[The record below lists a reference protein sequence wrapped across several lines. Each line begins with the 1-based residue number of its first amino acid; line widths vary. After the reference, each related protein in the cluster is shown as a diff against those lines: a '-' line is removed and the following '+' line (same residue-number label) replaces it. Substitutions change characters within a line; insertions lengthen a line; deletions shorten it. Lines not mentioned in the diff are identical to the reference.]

1 MKIKVVLGK
10 KHSTIDTTVKLTNE
24 IFFGMNNREVTLAC
38 FIDMAKAFDIV
49 NHDILI

>member
-10 KHSTIDTTVKLTNE
+10 KHSTIDTTVK
-24 IFFGMNNREVTLAC
+24 FGMNNREVTLAC